1 MSDNLILDFPILRKD
16 SSDFSAEISYE
27 AEACQDNGKL
37 YVTHSLKGRSFISN
51 LIENGKARFSV
62 RLLYRE
68 SSERQYHPCCQSIPM
83 RDNAIIVEQIVPKD
97 FSYAPEVI
105 TSIVALEDEKITVGN
120 ASGLTDFWE
129 QGECFSVPQYAR
141 IAIAPK
147 LTFSKGDV
155 SHLMRMKYD
164 AELGDGEMKVTVN
177 EYAGEDETPVCLL
190 CGKGVFDQL
199 SKDIRA
205 EPSNA
210 DESMSLAIVTQAL
223 CATYAYMQNL
233 DEDKRDEVG
242 GVLSSH
248 LEMLESKTGENWGNE
263 SFNPS
268 LAATK
273 MQPYVLSVFK
283 GEAGDE

>member
-27 AEACQDNGKL
+27 VEARQDNGKL

-51 LIENGKARFSV
+51 LIENGKAKFSV
-62 RLLYRE
+62 SLLYRN
-68 SSERQYHPCCQSIPM
+68 SSERQYHPYCQITPM
-83 RDNAIIVEQIVPKD
+83 RDNAIVVKQTVPID

-105 TSIVALEDEKITVGN
+105 TSIVALEDEKITVEN
-120 ASGLTDFWE
+120 SSGLTDFWE

-141 IAIAPK
+141 IAIGPK

-155 SHLMRMKYD
+155 SHLMKYEHD
-164 AELGDGEMKVTVN
+164 AELGDGEMKVKVD
-177 EYAGEDETPVCLL
+177 EYAGEGETPVRLL
-190 CGKGVFDQL
+190 CGKDVFDQL
-199 SKDIRA
+199 SKATRA

-233 DEDKRDEVG
+233 DKDKRDEVG
-242 GVLSSH
+242 GVLSIH
-248 LEMLESKTGENWGNE
+248 LEMLERKTGENWGDD
-263 SFNPS
+263 SFDPS

-283 GEAGDE
+283 GEADE